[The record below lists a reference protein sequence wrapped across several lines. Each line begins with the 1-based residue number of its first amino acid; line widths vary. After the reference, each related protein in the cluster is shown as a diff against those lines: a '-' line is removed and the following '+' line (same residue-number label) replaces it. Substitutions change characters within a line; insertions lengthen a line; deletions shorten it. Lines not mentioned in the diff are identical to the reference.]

1 MAWCWFNATE
11 SKPHNVIGH
20 FKRRQLTDNKHLDSI
35 LFIGVLIL
43 VFIGIPI
50 GLGLLFYL
58 VPKKL
63 GYLKTAKYLTIAYGL
78 FVLTIGL
85 YIAFEDQ
92 LFTKNKAKQLVEEQE
107 INLTDDFE
115 LLKNE
120 SMSAI
125 GDYYHTFTLRI
136 SDRDKQNAITKIK
149 SADNFI
155 TSNGSLETS
164 IYQPAPNRYFGKKVI
179 QNYETENSFVR
190 EYFEPS
196 GREGYAP
203 TFRRISISKENN
215 VLTFEDID
223 E

>member
-1 MAWCWFNATE
+1 M
-11 SKPHNVIGH
+11 
-20 FKRRQLTDNKHLDSI
+20 DSI
-35 LFIGVLIL
+35 LFIGLLIL

-50 GLGLLFYL
+50 GLGLLFYF

-63 GYLKTAKYLTIAYGL
+63 GYPKTAKYLTIAYGL

-92 LFTKNKAKQLVEEQE
+92 LFTKNNAKELVEEQD
-107 INLTDDFE
+107 IKLTDDFE

-125 GDYYHTFTLRI
+125 GDYYHTFTLKI
-136 SDRDKQNAITKIK
+136 SERDKQNAITKIK
-149 SADNFI
+149 NADNFK
-155 TSNGSLETS
+155 TSNGSIETLM
-164 IYQPAPNRYFGKKVI
+164 YQPAPDRYFGKKVV

-203 TFRRISISKENN
+203 TFRRISINKTNKE
-215 VLTFEDID
+215 LTFEDID